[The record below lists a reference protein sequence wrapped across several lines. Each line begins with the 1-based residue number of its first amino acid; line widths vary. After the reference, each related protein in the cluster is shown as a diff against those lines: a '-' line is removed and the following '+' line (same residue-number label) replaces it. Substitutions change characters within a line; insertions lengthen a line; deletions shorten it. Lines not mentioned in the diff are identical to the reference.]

1 MLEQAAEQKAA
12 DFLHRMLRGES
23 DGCNEMVL
31 LAATLYLAQ
40 EVLSHGQKKNTIA
53 ISASFSQTLTALSNC
68 LVSGSIPSQCGPEC
82 CCRQWPAEKAVR
94 GR

>member
-12 DFLHRMLRGES
+12 DFLHGMLRGES

-40 EVLSHGQKKNTIA
+40 EVLSHGDKKIN
-53 ISASFSQTLTALSNC
+53 
-68 LVSGSIPSQCGPEC
+68 
-82 CCRQWPAEKAVR
+82 K
-94 GR
+94 

>member
-12 DFLHRMLRGES
+12 DFLHGMLRGES

-40 EVLSHGQKKNTIA
+40 EVLSHGDKKN
-53 ISASFSQTLTALSNC
+53 
-68 LVSGSIPSQCGPEC
+68 
-82 CCRQWPAEKAVR
+82 K
-94 GR
+94 